1 MKDIQNSEGFMG
13 GLTPSAT
20 LAITAAAKALK
31 AQGVDVCSLS
41 AGEPDFDTPQIIK
54 DAAIKALQEGK
65 TGYTPAS
72 GLMELKEAIVEKFA
86 KDNNIKTTAQQI
98 VVAPG
103 AKFSVF
109 SAIAALCGPGDEV
122 ILPAPFWL
130 SYEEMVKAAGAKC
143 VIIETKPENNYE
155 LLPADL
161 EAAVTENTRLMILTT
176 PSNPTGAVYRK
187 ETLEA
192 IADIAVAK
200 NFMVLSDEI
209 YEKLVYDDDKPHISI
224 ASLNDKIGDLTVTV
238 NGLSKA
244 YAMTGWRLGYLTAPL
259 WLAKKIGAFQSHTTS
274 NPTTFAQYGAV
285 TALKEADAEVEKM
298 RQAFAVRRDL
308 IYSLVSDIPG
318 VKCVRPQGAFY
329 LFCDISSFGLSS
341 SEFCSRLLDEKKV
354 AAIPCEA
361 FSAPGNIRL
370 SYACSEDNI
379 KEAVSRLKDFCAS
392 QVSSNSSI

>member
-41 AGEPDFDTPQIIK
+41 AGEPDFDTPQMIK

-72 GLMELKEAIVEKFA
+72 GLMELKEVIVEKFA

-98 VVAPG
+98 IVAPG

-130 SYEEMVKAAGAKC
+130 SYEEMVKATGAKC
-143 VIIETKPENNYE
+143 VIVETKPENNYE

-161 EAAVTENTRLMILTT
+161 EAAVTENTRLMVLTT

-192 IADIAVAK
+192 IADIAVAN

-209 YEKLVYDDDKPHISI
+209 YEKLVYDDDKPHVSI
-224 ASLNDKIGDLTVTV
+224 ASLNDKIADLTITV

-274 NPTTFAQYGAV
+274 NPTTFAQYGAIA
-285 TALKEADAEVEKM
+285 ALEEADAEVEKM

-341 SEFCSRLLDEKKV
+341 SDFCSRLLEEKKV

-361 FSAPGNIRL
+361 FAAPGNIRL

-392 QVSSNSSI
+392 L

>member
-72 GLMELKEAIVEKFA
+72 GLMELKEVIVEKFA
-86 KDNNIKTTAQQI
+86 KDNNIKTTAQQVI
-98 VVAPG
+98 VAPG

-130 SYEEMVKAAGAKC
+130 SYEEMVKATGAKC
-143 VIIETKPENNYE
+143 VIVETKPENNYE

-161 EAAVTENTRLMILTT
+161 EAAVTENTRLMVLTT

-192 IADIAVAK
+192 IADIAVAN

-209 YEKLVYDDDKPHISI
+209 YEKLVYDEDKPHISI
-224 ASLNDKIGDLTVTV
+224 ASLNDKIADLTITV

-259 WLAKKIGAFQSHTTS
+259 WLAKKIGAFQSHSTS
-274 NPTTFAQYGAV
+274 NPTTFAQYGAIA
-285 TALKEADAEVEKM
+285 ALQEADAEVEKM

-361 FSAPGNIRL
+361 FAAPGNIRL

-392 QVSSNSSI
+392 L